1 MAINEAGGTD
11 HETGRTMSPEE
22 AFSVVGDETRL
33 QILQA
38 LGEAEEP
45 LTFSELYR
53 RVDYDDTANFN
64 YHLGKLEGHFVRKTD
79 EGYSL
84 RHAGGRIVEA
94 ILSGTVTEDPVMER
108 TPVETPCFLCGGQM
122 EVGYREERVFG
133 YCTECGGTRGEES
146 STVGESPG
154 SADDIVGG
162 VTLPPAGVHDRTPS
176 ELLRA
181 AEVWS
186 VSKSQALARDVCPR
200 CTAPIT
206 RSVHVCE
213 DHDASDGRCE
223 ACDQQF
229 AVTSR
234 VDCTNC
240 IVGGESVFTGYLLGN
255 TDLMAFMIEHGID
268 PIHPEAFH
276 LTGFEETVHS
286 VDPFEGEFTFRVDGD
301 AITLT
306 VDDDLDVVDVNVER
320 EPDAVGP
327 SESGQAAVKRRRPGQ
342 AGTPDE

>member
-1 MAINEAGGTD
+1 MAIDGKGETA

-22 AFSVVGDETRL
+22 AFSVVSDETRL
-33 QILQA
+33 RILRA
-38 LGEAEEP
+38 LGEAEGP
-45 LTFSELYR
+45 LAFSELYR
-53 RVDYDDTANFN
+53 RVDYDDTGNFN
-64 YHLGKLEGHFVRKTD
+64 YHLEKLEGHFVRETD
-79 EGYSL
+79 DGYSL
-84 RHAGGRIVEA
+84 RHAGRRIVEA
-94 ILSGTVTEDPVMER
+94 ILSGTVTEDPVLER

-122 EVGYREERVFG
+122 EVGYREERVAA
-133 YCTECGGTRGEES
+133 YCTECGGTRGEGS
-146 STVGESPG
+146 STVGETLG

-162 VTLPPAGVHDRTPS
+162 LTFPPAGVHDRTPS
-176 ELLRA
+176 DLLRA
-181 AEVWS
+181 AEIWS
-186 VSKSQALARDVCPR
+186 LSKSQAMVRDVCPL
-200 CTAPIT
+200 CAAPVT

-223 ACDQQF
+223 VCDQQF
-229 AVTSR
+229 AVRSR

-286 VDPFEGEFTFRVDGD
+286 VDPFEAEFTFRADGD
-301 AITLT
+301 AITMT

-320 EPDAVGP
+320 ELDALDP
-327 SESGQAAVKRRRPGQ
+327 SESVRAAVERRRPGQ